1 MKNRIRE
8 LREERHMTQVRLSI
22 ELGVSQE
29 TVSAYEKQKHYPSYT
44 QLVKMSELF
53 HTSVDYLM
61 GRSDIRMPM
70 KPCDNDFEKLFRLVK
85 QLSSCQLE
93 LAYAYIQGMVDLST
107 RQEQV
112 QNQNSKDS

>member
-29 TVSAYEKQKHYPSYT
+29 TVSAYEKQKHYPSYI

-53 HTSVDYLM
+53 HTSIDYLM
-61 GRSDIRMPM
+61 GRSDIRNPI
-70 KPCDNDFEKLFRLVK
+70 KPCDNDFEKLLQLAK
-85 QLSSCQLE
+85 QLSTCQLA
-93 LAYAYIQGMVDLST
+93 LTYAYIQGLLDMSQYGRET
-107 RQEQV
+107 GT
-112 QNQNSKDS
+112 SPKS

>member
-53 HTSVDYLM
+53 HASVDYLM
-61 GRSDIRMPM
+61 GRSDVRMPTTSYG
-70 KPCDNDFEKLFRLVK
+70 NDFEKLFGLAK
-85 QLSSCQLE
+85 QLSPRQLE
-93 LAYAYIQGMVDLST
+93 LTYAYIQGMLDLSAC
-107 RQEQV
+107 QEQT
-112 QNQNSKDS
+112 

>member
-8 LREERHMTQVRLSI
+8 LRKEQRMTQVRLSI

-29 TVSAYEKQKHYPSYT
+29 TVSAYEKQKHYPSYI

-61 GRSDIRMPM
+61 GRSDVRNPTMS
-70 KPCDNDFEKLFRLVK
+70 CNDEFEKLLLLAK
-85 QLSSCQLE
+85 QLSAGQLE
-93 LAYAYIQGMVDLST
+93 LTYAYIQGMLDVSA
-107 RQEQV
+107 E
-112 QNQNSKDS
+112 